1 MYEWDEAKNQANIT
15 AGRPGFGAVEEF
27 EWETAMIFPSP
38 RHGETRWGA
47 IGFIGDRLHYVVYAR
62 RGDRRR
68 IISLRRASKKEAM
81 YYAKA

>member
-1 MYEWDEAKNQANIT
+1 MYEWDEAKDQANIA

-38 RHGETRWGA
+38 RHGEGRWGA

-62 RGDRRR
+62 RGDLTR
-68 IISLRRASKKEAM
+68 IISLRKANRREM
-81 YYAKA
+81 RTYAKA